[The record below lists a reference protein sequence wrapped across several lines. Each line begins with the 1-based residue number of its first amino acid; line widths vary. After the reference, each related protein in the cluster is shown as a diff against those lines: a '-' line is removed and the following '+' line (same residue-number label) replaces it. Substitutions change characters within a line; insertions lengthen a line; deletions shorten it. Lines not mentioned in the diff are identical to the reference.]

1 MSNEAK
7 FTAGPWEVTTEISMN
22 DRTVC
27 KLTENTLITSNCY
40 VSEDLKADAHL
51 IAAAPEMY
59 TELEGAVEILEELHN
74 DMGCFTAHAFD
85 DADLDSLKSI
95 LAKARGDNNE
105 Q

>member
-7 FTAGPWEVTTEISMN
+7 FTAGPWEATTEISMN

-59 TELEGAVEILEELHN
+59 ALLDEFSTLVMPTAGELYKMCDKA
-74 DMGCFTAHAFD
+74 TA
-85 DADLDSLKSI
+85 LI
-95 LAKARGDNNE
+95 AKARGDNNE